1 MAEVATSSLD
11 SRLLV
16 SLRAALAIVLAAAT
30 LLYAVVW
37 SAAVN
42 QAPLPAVE
50 LGFDEAYLP
59 SENVRLVTVVRRDG
73 PAERAGLRRGDRIQ
87 AINGNGT
94 LHPYSMFA

>member
-37 SAAVN
+37 SAVN

-87 AINGNGT
+87 AINGNRT